1 MISRGLAF
9 INDLDFLNLFGYNP
23 QFTIKREEC
32 YKSEIGAVVYLGYS
46 ILFWYYMI
54 SEAVSYFQKIN
65 EVDSVK
71 IYSSDSQNY
80 NLTSNDLYFG
90 IGLFTNVT
98 ENISDYTGLEFGL
111 EYNLV
116 DENGKKQKT
125 IFNLVPCIASVFY
138 APIEWNN
145 LISDRQAF
153 LNSTIG
159 MYLCPETDKIFNL
172 IPFGFLRD
180 SSYLNLYI
188 KAINASVLNSSL
200 NFLNLRRPK
209 INIIWSDTAISN
221 GEKYSPYKSY
231 INYIQS
237 SFHTTSFEEI
247 DLYFQASSLSDDP
260 SAFSYGYT
268 PYIDEVVSSQPNG
281 QVFTVNRIEY
291 HTVDQFSRTPLSFN
305 DDYLYFT
312 KIKLNLAKEELLTL
326 RDYKKFIDFLAGATA
341 LTKNVLF
348 LLILIMDNVNS
359 TRAKHIMMK
368 TCFSSDTIKNMGEF
382 EKRFKTIL
390 IQKDNQKK
398 SGGNVTYI

>member
-138 APIEWNN
+138 APMEWNN
-145 LISDRQAF
+145 LTSDRQAF

-159 MYLCPETDKIFNL
+159 MYLVLKL
-172 IPFGFLRD
+172 I
-180 SSYLNLYI
+180 
-188 KAINASVLNSSL
+188 
-200 NFLNLRRPK
+200 
-209 INIIWSDTAISN
+209 
-221 GEKYSPYKSY
+221 KYS
-231 INYIQS
+231 
-237 SFHTTSFEEI
+237 T
-247 DLYFQASSLSDDP
+247 
-260 SAFSYGYT
+260 
-268 PYIDEVVSSQPNG
+268 
-281 QVFTVNRIEY
+281 
-291 HTVDQFSRTPLSFN
+291 
-305 DDYLYFT
+305 
-312 KIKLNLAKEELLTL
+312 
-326 RDYKKFIDFLAGATA
+326 
-341 LTKNVLF
+341 
-348 LLILIMDNVNS
+348 
-359 TRAKHIMMK
+359 
-368 TCFSSDTIKNMGEF
+368 
-382 EKRFKTIL
+382 
-390 IQKDNQKK
+390 
-398 SGGNVTYI
+398 